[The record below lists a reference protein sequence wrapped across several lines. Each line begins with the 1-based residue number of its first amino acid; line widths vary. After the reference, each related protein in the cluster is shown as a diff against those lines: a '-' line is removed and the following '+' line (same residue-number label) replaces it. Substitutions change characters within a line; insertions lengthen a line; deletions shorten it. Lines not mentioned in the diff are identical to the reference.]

1 MYAPQTLQV
10 CDEVDSPHELLGVRA
25 GERDPVMIVGA
36 AARRLRVLSTG
47 SGREVDV
54 RRSLASLIRRARD
67 RMLQSALD
75 G

>member
-1 MYAPQTLQV
+1 MYAPQTLHV

-25 GERDPVMIVGA
+25 GERDPVLIVGA